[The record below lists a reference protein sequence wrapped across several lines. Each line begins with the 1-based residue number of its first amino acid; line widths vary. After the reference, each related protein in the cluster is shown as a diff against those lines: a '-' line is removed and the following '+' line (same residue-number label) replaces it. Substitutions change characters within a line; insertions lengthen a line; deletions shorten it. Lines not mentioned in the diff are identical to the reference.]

1 MITDSHRT
9 PWMLVADVDDTL
21 TGDDEALASLMAA
34 LREAGT
40 VRLVLDSSRPIA
52 SVATTL
58 AGLPV
63 EVAPDAVVGALGT
76 EVVIRGEPRPG
87 WQERFAG
94 FDRAPV
100 DLVMAALGWPLHPPE
115 LQTPFKASFAIPPA
129 GRSEAE
135 RRVTGTGLAARCLH
149 GDSDYFDVIPANAG
163 KEAPLG
169 YLATHLGVDG
179 GRTVAAGDGS
189 NDASLLMS
197 APHAIAVGNATPA
210 LRRALGRNGAYQA
223 ETAHAG
229 GILEGLRAIGALP
242 GDGS

>member
-1 MITDSHRT
+1 
-9 PWMLVADVDDTL
+9 MLVADVDDTL
-21 TGDDEALASLMAA
+21 TGDDEALASLLAA

-76 EVVIRGEPRPG
+76 EVVIRGEPRPE

-100 DLVMAALGWPLHPPE
+100 DLVMAALGWPPHPPE

-135 RRVTGTGLAARCLH
+135 RRVAGTGLAARCVY
-149 GDSDYFDVIPANAG
+149 GDADFFDVIPAGAG

-169 YLATHLGVDG
+169 YLATHLGVDRRADRCRRRRVQRHLAADVRPAGDLRGQRHPCAPPGARSQRRLPG
-179 GRTVAAGDGS
+179 GDGARRRDPRRAAGDRS
-189 NDASLLMS
+189 S
-197 APHAIAVGNATPA
+197 P
-210 LRRALGRNGAYQA
+210 R
-223 ETAHAG
+223 
-229 GILEGLRAIGALP
+229 
-242 GDGS
+242 